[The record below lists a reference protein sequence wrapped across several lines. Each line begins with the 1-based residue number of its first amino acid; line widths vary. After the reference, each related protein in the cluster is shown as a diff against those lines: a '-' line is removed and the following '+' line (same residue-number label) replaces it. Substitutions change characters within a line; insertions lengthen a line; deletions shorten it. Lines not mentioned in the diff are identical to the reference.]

1 MARNRYTSNRISN
14 NGHGH
19 KTEEALGKHG
29 EHAHDYLLDEQGNL
43 RHLEAR
49 ELTNAERK
57 ENDDIL

>member
-1 MARNRYTSNRISN
+1 MAENRYTSNRISN

-29 EHAHDYLLDEQGNL
+29 EHAHDYLWNNDKFI
-43 RHLEAR
+43 RCDAR
-49 ELTNAERK
+49 ELMNTERK